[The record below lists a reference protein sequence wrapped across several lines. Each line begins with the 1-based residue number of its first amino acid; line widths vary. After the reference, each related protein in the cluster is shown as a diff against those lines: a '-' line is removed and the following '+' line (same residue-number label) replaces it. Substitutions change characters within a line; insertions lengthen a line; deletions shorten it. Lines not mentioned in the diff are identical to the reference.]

1 MCEFTLKNKEKQFQ
15 KDLQNSRKNYQ
26 YEIDQLQKHI
36 QHISGKMATGKIEK
50 DMIKSYRNEIEQL
63 KSAVEFHRNNE

>member
-1 MCEFTLKNKEKQFQ
+1 M
-15 KDLQNSRKNYQ
+15 
-26 YEIDQLQKHI
+26 DQLQKHI

-50 DMIKSYRNEIEQL
+50 DMVKSYRNEIEQL